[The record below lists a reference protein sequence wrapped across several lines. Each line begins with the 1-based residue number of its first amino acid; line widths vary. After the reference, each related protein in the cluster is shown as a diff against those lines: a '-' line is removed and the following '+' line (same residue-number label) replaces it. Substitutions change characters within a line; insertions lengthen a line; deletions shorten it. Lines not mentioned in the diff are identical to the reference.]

1 MIFFFA
7 GLPRRLLYSQISLSW
22 VSFASEP
29 ELAKKT
35 RAIGAGASSRSFAA
49 SKTAGSFAAPAKPW

>member
-1 MIFFFA
+1 LAYQTIFTA
-7 GLPRRLLYSQISLSW
+7 

-35 RAIGAGASSRSFAA
+35 RRSFCGESAT
-49 SKTAGSFAAPAKPW
+49 SFSDRSIAGWFALCEKEW